1 MAVYYLYEIFALLS
15 QVWINDV
22 YEVSLWMAVF
32 WLVAVPGQMFYLFNC
47 KLQKKGK
54 ANLYKKTT
62 LLFCLA
68 IFGSIIYVAIVS
80 KVIRV
85 QQRALIE
92 SLKKINLQ
100 LKQQRSHLLKWAQI
114 NQQYLSLCRFMEVYS
129 GRSQTLLSVSLPY
142 IITVQCYMLL
152 TVLFRLEQS
161 FADLTTA
168 ALYLLIIAF
177 FELFLLFII
186 GLCAKVVR
194 LNGAFETANRRFY
207 LKLVFS
213 KEAQLRCS
221 TKSSWQ
227 MAMLKVRCDLVKDF
241 V

>member
-1 MAVYYLYEIFALLS
+1 M
-15 QVWINDV
+15 
-22 YEVSLWMAVF
+22 
-32 WLVAVPGQMFYLFNC
+32 
-47 KLQKKGK
+47 
-54 ANLYKKTT
+54 YKKTT

-92 SLKKINLQ
+92 NLKKINLEPI
-100 LKQQRSHLLKWAQI
+100 QQRSHLLKWTAI
-114 NQQYLSLCRFMEVYS
+114 NQRYLRLCRFMKTYT

-152 TVLFRLEQS
+152 TVLFKMES

-194 LNGAFETANRRFY
+194 LNGAFERANRRFY
-207 LKLVFS
+207 LRWIFS
-213 KEAQLRCS
+213 KEAQPRCS

-227 MAMLKVRCDLVKDF
+227 MAMLKVRCVI
-241 V
+241 

>member
-1 MAVYYLYEIFALLS
+1 M
-15 QVWINDV
+15 
-22 YEVSLWMAVF
+22 
-32 WLVAVPGQMFYLFNC
+32 
-47 KLQKKGK
+47 
-54 ANLYKKTT
+54 
-62 LLFCLA
+62 FCLA

-92 SLKKINLQ
+92 SLKRINLEPKQ
-100 LKQQRSHLLKWAQI
+100 QQRSRLLKWTAI
-114 NQQYLSLCRFMEVYS
+114 NQQYLSLCRFMEVYT

-152 TVLFRLEQS
+152 TVLFKMES

-194 LNGAFETANRRFY
+194 LNGAFERANRRFY
-207 LKLVFS
+207 LRWIFS
-213 KEAQLRCS
+213 KEAQPRCS

-227 MAMLKVRCDLVKDF
+227 MAMLKVRCVI
-241 V
+241 